1 MKPKRKNDTITH
13 SYKIDLYSIF
23 HNSVQR
29 ALSLPLRFVNSAIS
43 KEKKL
48 ESFPDD
54 TDAYKAITVLHYLT
68 SQTYIYIIV
77 ICLI

>member
-1 MKPKRKNDTITH
+1 MKPKRKNHTITH

-54 TDAYKAITVLHYLT
+54 IGAYSTIIVLHYLT
-68 SQTYIYIIV
+68 
-77 ICLI
+77 